1 MKDRMKQYGSWSLLL
16 AGFLCILGLSLAAH
30 PVPVRASSMADQY
43 VWDTAGIMSGSEVA
57 ELEAR
62 AKEIADTYQ
71 CATYIVTV
79 EDFQDYDL
87 SGVYNAATSIYKTME
102 FGYGSGKDGEM
113 LMLSMRDRD
122 FAIIAYGDYGN
133 ACFTDYGKE
142 KLDEVYLDNFRNN
155 DWYGG
160 FSDYLTQSEKY
171 LQMSSA
177 GTPFDIDTDPE
188 QIEAERFF
196 RLVLS
201 LGIGAVLA
209 AIVCGIFYAK
219 MKSAVEAGDANVYM
233 IPGSVKVSRRFDNF
247 ERRATTRRRIERSS
261 GSGRGGGGG
270 TSVGSGGFS
279 GHSGKF

>member
-1 MKDRMKQYGSWSLLL
+1 MKDRMKKYSSWSLLL

-87 SGVYNAATSIYKTME
+87 SGVYNAATSIYKTMG

-155 DWYGG
+155 DWFGG

-171 LQMSSA
+171 LRMASE
-177 GTPFDIDTDPE
+177 GTFFDVDTDPE
-188 QIEAERFF
+188 KIAADRMLIFVGVLAISAVISLIVCIILYRKMRLVENGNADYYAVEGSFRLNGRNERFLH
-196 RLVLS
+196 RT
-201 LGIGAVLA
+201 
-209 AIVCGIFYAK
+209 
-219 MKSAVEAGDANVYM
+219 
-233 IPGSVKVSRRFDNF
+233 
-247 ERRATTRRRIERSS
+247 TTRTKIERKQRS
-261 GSGRGGGGG
+261 GGGGG

>member
-1 MKDRMKQYGSWSLLL
+1 MKRIWITLLMTITLLL
-16 AGFLCILGLSLAAH
+16 PAGALRAADY
-30 PVPVRASSMADQY
+30 AGQY
-43 VWDTAGIMSGSEVA
+43 VWDTAGILSES
-57 ELEAR
+57 EAADLQER
-62 AKEIADTYQ
+62 ARTISEAYG
-71 CATYIVTV
+71 CGTYIVTV
-79 EDFQDYDL
+79 EDFRDY
-87 SGVYNAATSIYKTME
+87 SSVSPYEAAVSIYRDMN
-102 FGYGSGKDGEM
+102 FGYGSGLDGEM
-113 LMLSMRDRD
+113 LMLSMDDRD
-122 FAIIAYGDYGN
+122 FAIIAYGDFGN
-133 ACFTDYGKE
+133 ASFTDYGKE
-142 KLDEVYLDNFRNN
+142 QLDKVYLDNFREN

-270 TSVGSGGFS
+270 TTVGSGGFS